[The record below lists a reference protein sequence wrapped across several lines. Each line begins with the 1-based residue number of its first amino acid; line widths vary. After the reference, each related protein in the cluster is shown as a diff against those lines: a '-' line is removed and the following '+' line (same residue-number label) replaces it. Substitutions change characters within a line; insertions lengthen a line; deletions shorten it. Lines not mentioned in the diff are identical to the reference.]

1 VTFWGFGVLE
11 LGSLMVWLKFCRFAV
26 VGVGHL
32 SEILNFV
39 IQSENNMKVRKVK
52 LKFYLPTTKRNLLE
66 EKGRKSHLLM

>member
-1 VTFWGFGVLE
+1 
-11 LGSLMVWLKFCRFAV
+11 